1 MALGLIV
8 FWSFGGAGVMTFH
21 ELVFSTF
28 VDGAGLR
35 RGFFPGVI
43 VYGFGGIDGGWR
55 LVLPF

>member
-1 MALGLIV
+1 
-8 FWSFGGAGVMTFH
+8 MTFH
-21 ELVFSTF
+21 ELFSF